1 MEDDIHFDLPIARPS
16 KIVCLGRNYE
26 AHAKELHHAVP
37 DEPLFFSKAPSSL
50 IPHEGTVI
58 IPKWLE
64 GRVDHEAELAVII
77 GMTAKDI
84 TPDQAAEHI
93 AGYSIL
99 NDITARDMQK
109 NDMEKRQPWFRSKS
123 LDTFCPMG
131 PFFMPASE
139 IEDPHDL
146 EIRLLVNGEERQKS
160 STASMIFT
168 ISDIVSSLSRYM
180 TLLPGDII
188 ATGTPEGVSPIH
200 NGDIVEVSI
209 TGFGTL
215 RNRVVVEK

>member
-1 MEDDIHFDLPIARPS
+1 M
-16 KIVCLGRNYE
+16 
-26 AHAKELHHAVP
+26 
-37 DEPLFFSKAPSSL
+37 